1 MITTATWGARAARA
15 AQAARAAA
23 RPPSDTSLAP
33 DARTPPNSGASFAPA
48 LALAPDPALADSADR
63 LLVAVARRGCWW
75 LALLGCASVAATVA
89 EVLLPAAI
97 GRTLDVV
104 LTPGGHGSAT
114 ARWVTACALLA
125 AVIAVSGAVSS
136 LASGA
141 SSATATARLRQ
152 RLSWHVLGCGPAALR
167 SFTAGDAV
175 SRLVGGAAEAG
186 SAPASVVM
194 AVTAA
199 IPPVGSV
206 IALGLIDP
214 WLVVAFAAG
223 FPALAFV
230 LRALVRDSTEV
241 SHGYQREQG
250 TITARLLEAL
260 GGARTI
266 AAAGTQA
273 AEQRRIL
280 APLAGLRAHGD
291 ASWRVQ
297 GRAAAQGMLIAPAL
311 QVVVLA
317 VAGAELARHRITPGE
332 LLAASQYAMLAVGIG
347 ASTGLVSRLGRARG
361 GARRAAGLL
370 GCPRP
375 GHGTRRLLPG
385 PGELRLRGVTVRRGD
400 ETVLSDLDLT
410 VPGGAAVAVVGRSGS
425 GKSTLAAVAGRLTD
439 PDAGT
444 VTLDGADLRAL
455 SREALREAVGYAF
468 ERPALFGATPR
479 DAIAF
484 GIWRPTPDQVMDAAA
499 ASRARGFLLRLPEGL
514 QTPLGEV
521 PMSGGEAQ
529 RLGLARAFAH
539 AQRAR
544 LLILDDAT
552 SSLDTV
558 TEMLVS
564 RALTDQL
571 GDTTKLIVAH
581 RVATAA
587 RADLVAWLD
596 HGAVRTLAP
605 HTTLWADPAYRA
617 LFSSAPEDPEPSEH
631 PAGERLPAITRPNGT
646 QPYRTPADGV
656 WPVRTRPYRTR
667 PDGVRPGEAW
677 PG

>member
-1 MITTATWGARAARA
+1 VITTVSEA
-15 AQAARAAA
+15 
-23 RPPSDTSLAP
+23 
-33 DARTPPNSGASFAPA
+33 A
-48 LALAPDPALADSADR
+48 LARSADR
-63 LLVAVARRGCWW
+63 LLVAIARRGVWW
-75 LALLGCASVAATVA
+75 LVLLGLASVGVTGA

-97 GRTLDVV
+97 GRALDVV
-104 LTPGGHGSAT
+104 LTPGGRAGPGHAGT
-114 ARWVTACALLA
+114 ARWLAACGLLA
-125 AVIAVSGAVSS
+125 AVIVVCGALSS
-136 LASGA
+136 LAAGA
-141 SSATATARLRQ
+141 STASGTARLRE
-152 RLSWHVLGCGPAALR
+152 RLVRHVLGCGTAALR
-167 SFTAGDAV
+167 SFSPGDAV
-175 SRLVGGAAEAG
+175 SRLIGGAADAG
-186 SAPASVVM
+186 SAPANVVM

-199 IPPVGSV
+199 ILPVGSV
-206 IALGLIDP
+206 VALGLIDP
-214 WLVVAFAAG
+214 WLVAAFAAG
-223 FPALAFV
+223 FPALALV
-230 LRALVRDSTEV
+230 LRALLRDSSEV
-241 SHGYQREQG
+241 SLGYQREQG

-266 AAAGTQA
+266 AAAGTRA

-332 LLAASQYAMLAVGIG
+332 LVAASQYAMLAAGIG

-370 GCPRP
+370 ACPRP
-375 GHGTRRLLPG
+375 RSGTRRLPSG
-385 PGELRLRGVTVRRGD
+385 PGELRLNGVTVRRGG

-410 VPGGAAVAVVGRSGS
+410 VPGGVTVAVVGRSGS
-425 GKSTLAAVAGRLTD
+425 GKSTLASVAGRLTD
-439 PDAGT
+439 PDEGT
-444 VTLDGADLRAL
+444 VTLDGTDLRAL
-455 SREALREAVGYAF
+455 SRHALREAVAYAF
-468 ERPALFGATPR
+468 ARPALFGATPL

-484 GIWRPTPDQVMDAAA
+484 GSWRPTAEQVMDAAA
-499 ASRARGFLLRLPEGL
+499 ASRADGFLLRLPNGVR
-514 QTPLGEV
+514 TPLGDV

-539 AQRAR
+539 AEPAL

-564 RALTDQL
+564 RALTGRL
-571 GDTTKLIVAH
+571 GGRTRLIVAH
-581 RVATAA
+581 RVTTAA

-596 HGAVRTLAP
+596 GGTVRALAP
-605 HTTLWADPAYRA
+605 HAALWADAGYRA
-617 LFSSAPEDPEPSEH
+617 LFSGGA
-631 PAGERLPAITRPNGT
+631 RLPAVTHPNGT
-646 QPYRTPADGV
+646 RPDETRPDETRPDE
-656 WPVRTRPYRTR
+656 TRPYLTPPDGGRPADQLPPATR
-667 PDGVRPGEAW
+667 PHEAW